1 MTGSFNRR
9 QLILLAVLCL
19 AAIPYFTRLGASSL
33 WDANE
38 AFYTETPREMIE
50 SGDLANPSFNYQPRF
65 NKPPLSY
72 WIVAA
77 FYKLFGVSAVSE
89 RLAMALAAMA
99 MIATAFALG
108 RLLFSLE
115 AGLYAALAL
124 AIAPRFMMFSRRIM
138 IDVYT
143 AMFMAAVLLFFAMAE
158 ARPNERR
165 RYLTLMYVAIG
176 LGVMTK
182 GPAAAVLPALAF
194 VIYFA
199 LHRELRR
206 LREMMLPYGM
216 LIVAA
221 MVSPWYLAI
230 YEQHGWHYI
239 STFLLKD
246 NLSRYTQ
253 PVWGPRRG
261 LFFYVPVV
269 IGDMFPWSL
278 FLIPVLFIAA
288 RRWLGTSRLIAR
300 LRRNRLVTTEATR
313 HSANEVVADSP
324 NLRLQRLCLI
334 WVAVIVIFFSLSQN
348 KEDLYVLPIY
358 PAVAALVGAFLAQAA
373 RLDAASLQITW
384 TRWTVALMGFLIV
397 ATGAGLLYLFAH
409 SSADYK
415 FDGARA
421 VGFLFMSGG
430 LIAFVL
436 AWGKRRR
443 LAVLAVALTVIAFN
457 WLFVWRTLPDFERF
471 KPVRPMCDLI
481 QAAAPDDAL
490 IGYYRYA
497 APSMVFYLRRQVFEY
512 YEPVELLKAF
522 ASGHAVYCLM
532 LAEEYETLKPQ
543 LPPQA
548 SVLASRPVFQVK
560 LKFILDKKEPP
571 QLLLITNKGG
581 AEFAQ

>member
-9 QLILLAVLCL
+9 HLLLVAVLCL

-50 SGDLANPSFNYQPRF
+50 SGDLINPAFNYQPRF

-77 FYKLFGVSAVSE
+77 FYKLFGVSPTWE
-89 RLAMALAAMA
+89 RLAMAMAAMA
-99 MIATAFALG
+99 MIAIAFVLG
-108 RLLFSLE
+108 RLLFSIE
-115 AGLYAALAL
+115 AGLYAAMAL
-124 AIAPRFMMFSRRIM
+124 AIAPRFLMFSRRIM
-138 IDVYT
+138 IDVYM
-143 AMFMAAVLLFFAMAE
+143 AMFMAAVLLFFALAE
-158 ARPNERR
+158 ARPGERR
-165 RYLTLMYVAIG
+165 RYLTLMYVAVG

-182 GPAAAVLPALAF
+182 GPVAAVLPAIAF

-199 LHRELRR
+199 LHHELRR
-206 LREMMLPYGM
+206 LWKLMLPYGA

-239 STFLLKD
+239 SSFILKD

-261 LFFYVPVV
+261 IFFYVPVV
-269 IGDMFPWSL
+269 FGDLFPWSL
-278 FLIPVLFIAA
+278 FFIPVLLAAA
-288 RRWLGTSRLIAR
+288 RRWLQTSRLIDH
-300 LRRNRLVTTEATR
+300 LRRKRLPSSEETR
-313 HSANEVVADSP
+313 HPAKAVAAVSP

-348 KEDLYVLPIY
+348 KEDLYILPIY
-358 PAVAALVGAFLAQAA
+358 PAIAALVGAFLAQAA
-373 RLDAASLQITW
+373 RPDASDASPAW
-384 TRWTVALMGFLIV
+384 TRWIVAVMGFLIA
-397 ATGAGLLYLFAH
+397 ATGAGVLYLFAH
-409 SSADYK
+409 SSADYQ
-415 FDGARA
+415 FDGAR
-421 VGFLFMSGG
+421 VLGFIFISGG
-430 LIAFVL
+430 LIAILL

-443 LAVLAVALTVIAFN
+443 RAVLAVALTVIAFN

-471 KPVRPMCDLI
+471 KPVRPLCERI
-481 QAAAPDDAL
+481 QADAPADAL
-490 IGYYRYA
+490 VGYYRYA

-512 YEPVELLKAF
+512 YQPDELLRAF
-522 ASGHAVYCLM
+522 ASGRAVYCLI
-532 LAEEYETLKPQ
+532 LAEDYQTLKQQ
-543 LPPQA
+543 LPPEA

-560 LKFILDKKEPP
+560 FKFILDKKEPP

-581 AEFAQ
+581 AVFAQ

>member
-1 MTGSFNRR
+1 M
-9 QLILLAVLCL
+9 LL
-19 AAIPYFTRLGASSL
+19 YGA
-33 WDANE
+33 
-38 AFYTETPREMIE
+38 
-50 SGDLANPSFNYQPRF
+50 
-65 NKPPLSY
+65 
-72 WIVAA
+72 
-77 FYKLFGVSAVSE
+77 
-89 RLAMALAAMA
+89 
-99 MIATAFALG
+99 
-108 RLLFSLE
+108 
-115 AGLYAALAL
+115 
-124 AIAPRFMMFSRRIM
+124 
-138 IDVYT
+138 
-143 AMFMAAVLLFFAMAE
+143 
-158 ARPNERR
+158 
-165 RYLTLMYVAIG
+165 
-176 LGVMTK
+176 
-182 GPAAAVLPALAF
+182 
-194 VIYFA
+194 
-199 LHRELRR
+199 
-206 LREMMLPYGM
+206 

-288 RRWLGTSRLIAR
+288 RRWLQTSSLIER
-300 LRRNRLVTTEATR
+300 FRRNRLVTTAAAR
-313 HSANEVVADSP
+313 QSANEVAADSP
-324 NLRLQRLCLI
+324 SLRLQRLCFI

-373 RLDAASLQITW
+373 RLDAASLQITL
-384 TRWTVALMGFLIV
+384 TRWTVALMGFLIA

-409 SSADYK
+409 SSADYQ

-421 VGFLFMSGG
+421 VSFLFMSGG

-471 KPVRPMCDLI
+471 KPVRPMCDFI
-481 QAAAPDDAL
+481 QADAPADAL
-490 IGYYRYA
+490 VGYYRYA

-512 YEPVELLKAF
+512 YQPEELLKAF

-581 AEFAQ
+581 AEFAR

>member
-9 QLILLAVLCL
+9 YIILVAVLCL
-19 AAIPYFTRLGASSL
+19 AAIPYLTRLGASSL

-50 SGDLANPSFNYQPRF
+50 SGDLINPSFNYQPRF

-77 FYKLFGVSAVSE
+77 FYKLFGVSATCE

-99 MIATAFALG
+99 MIATAFVLG
-108 RLLFSLE
+108 RLLFSTE

-124 AIAPRFMMFSRRIM
+124 AIAPRFLMFSRRIM
-138 IDVYT
+138 IDVYM
-143 AMFMAAVLLFFAMAE
+143 AMFMAAALLFFALAE
-158 ARPNERR
+158 ARPAERR
-165 RYLTLMYVAIG
+165 RYLILMYVAVG

-182 GPAAAVLPALAF
+182 GPAAAALPALIL

-206 LREMMLPYGM
+206 LRELMLPLGA

-239 STFLLKD
+239 SAFLLKD

-261 LFFYVPVV
+261 IFFYLPVML
-269 IGDMFPWSL
+269 GDMFPWSL
-278 FLIPVLFIAA
+278 FFIAALFIAA
-288 RRWLGTSRLIAR
+288 RRWLRTSSLFER
-300 LRRNRLVTTEATR
+300 LRRNRRRPTEATR
-313 HSANEVVADSP
+313 HAAGEVAAVSP
-324 NLRLQRLCLI
+324 SLRLQRLYLI

-348 KEDLYVLPIY
+348 KEDLYILPIY
-358 PAVAALVGAFLAQAA
+358 PAVAALVGAFLAQAIQV
-373 RLDAASLQITW
+373 DAASLQVNW
-384 TRWTVALMGFLIV
+384 ARWTTAVMAIIIA
-397 ATGAGLLYLFAH
+397 ATGGGLLYLFAH
-409 SSADYK
+409 SSADYQ

-421 VGFLFMSGG
+421 AGFIATIGG
-430 LIAFVL
+430 LIALGL
-436 AWGKRRR
+436 ALYQQRR
-443 LAVLAVALTVIAFN
+443 LAVLTLALTLIAFN
-457 WLFVWRTLPDFERF
+457 WLCVWRTLPDFERF
-471 KPVRPMCDLI
+471 KPVRPMCDI
-481 QAAAPDDAL
+481 IRANAPADAL
-490 IGYYRYA
+490 VGYYRFA
-497 APSMVFYLRRQVFEY
+497 SPSMVFYLRRQVFEY
-512 YEPVELLKAF
+512 YQPDELLNAF
-522 ASGHAVYCLM
+522 ASGRAVYCLM
-532 LAEEYETLKPQ
+532 LADEYESLRPQ

-581 AEFAQ
+581 AEFAR